1 MERIA
6 SELEQVV
13 DAASLRLKAFEEADT
28 IARLASD
35 EWSKKEI
42 LGHLVDSATNN
53 HHRFVRAQQA
63 EEFAFPQ
70 YEQED
75 WVRLQDYN
83 STSWESLVELWRL
96 YNHHLAHVI
105 RRIPADR
112 LGVICRIGPHEPV
125 TLEYLVE
132 DYLVHLK
139 HHLRQLGL

>member
-13 DAASLRLKAFEEADT
+13 DVASLRLKTFEEAD
-28 IARLASD
+28 ISARPSSG

-53 HHRFVRAQQA
+53 HHRFVRALQA
-63 EEFAFPQ
+63 EELAFPQ

-83 STSWESLVELWRL
+83 TTSWESLVEFWRL

-112 LGVICRIGPHEPV
+112 LGVMCRIGPHEPV
-125 TLEYLVE
+125 TLGYVVE
-132 DYLVHLK
+132 DYVVHLK